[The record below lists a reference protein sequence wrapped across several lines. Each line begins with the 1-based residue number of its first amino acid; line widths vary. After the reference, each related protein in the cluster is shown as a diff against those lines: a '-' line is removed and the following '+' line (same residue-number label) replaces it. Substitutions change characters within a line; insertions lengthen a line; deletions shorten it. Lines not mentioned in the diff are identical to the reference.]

1 MANKNLSEQI
11 MAKIIK
17 EMKSQNLQTEDQIN
31 SFMNGIIG
39 KNIDE
44 LDFGDEGLTDED
56 KSNELVDFAYESS
69 PKKGKQLIE
78 QALTLDPDDADAY
91 NYLGGLE
98 QDIKKALDFYIK
110 ATEAGKRKLGKK
122 VFKEDKGHFWYIIE
136 TRPFM
141 RVKFNLAEAL
151 AILERD
157 AEAVKHYVE
166 LLELNP
172 DDNLGVRYE
181 LLSILLKNEVYD
193 SCEDLVRGFPD
204 ETSSLW
210 LYNVALY
217 YFKTEN
223 PIKAR
228 RILKKAKNENQH
240 VSKFLLGKKKL
251 PDSMPEYI
259 AVGGVEEAALY
270 VAKNKHLWYD
280 AEGAIQFFTSE

>member
-1 MANKNLSEQI
+1 MANKNSSEQI

-44 LDFGDEGLTDED
+44 LDFGDEELTDEGKAD
-56 KSNELVDFAYESS
+56 ELVNLAYESS
-69 PKKGKQLIE
+69 PKKAKQLIE
-78 QALTLDPDDADAY
+78 QALTLDPDNADAY

-98 QDIKKALDFYIK
+98 QDIEKALDFYIK
-110 ATEAGKRKLGKK
+110 ATEAGQRKLGKK
-122 VFKEDKGHFWYIIE
+122 VFKEDKGRFWYIIE

-141 RVKFNLAEAL
+141 RAKFNLADAL

-157 AEAVKHYVE
+157 GEAVKHYVE

-181 LLSILLKNEVYD
+181 LLSIFLKNEVYD
-193 SCEDLVRGFPD
+193 SCEDLIRGFP
-204 ETSSLW
+204 EEVNSHW

-223 PIKAR
+223 LIKAR
-228 RILKKAKNENQH
+228 RILNKAKKENKH
-240 VSKFLLGKKKL
+240 VSNFLLGKKKL
-251 PDSMPEYI
+251 PDSLPEYI

-280 AEGAIQFFTSE
+280 TEGTIQFFTSE